1 MVDSK
6 AEPDA
11 DTADTQALFAER
23 ECKSKFNK
31 GLVAWWLD
39 MARV

>member
-11 DTADTQALFAER
+11 DTQALFTER

-31 GLVAWWLD
+31 GLVA
-39 MARV
+39 